1 MENEQGIA
9 EFIVTARKWRPQTF
23 KDVVGQEHI
32 TQTLLNAI
40 RNNRIHHAYLFS
52 GPRGVGKTTTA
63 RILARALNCLDPQG
77 NEPCN
82 NCASCLPV
90 LEGRSLDV
98 IEIDGASNNSVDDI
112 RKLRENAKYPP
123 ASGKYKMYI
132 IDEVHMLSTSAFN
145 ALLKTLEEP
154 PPHLMF
160 VFATTESHKLPA
172 TILSRCQRFEFH
184 RMEIGKIVNQL
195 KMIAEKEGIGID
207 DESLV
212 TIAKKADGSMRDS
225 QSIFDQVVAFCG
237 KNIVYGEMADA
248 LHLIDIDFYF
258 RISTAAL
265 EKDTK
270 EMFAIAH
277 DVIVKGYDYQE
288 CLGGLLDHLRNLL
301 TVKVT
306 GKTDLIESSASFLNK
321 YKQDAE
327 KMSKANLLRMIN
339 LISSTEQNLKY
350 APQPRIR
357 FEIAL
362 VQLASMDNSVEI
374 STLLNEIRELKKKPL
389 ADNSS
394 PKESVTN
401 IQNSNKPGI
410 TPSSKADDAGS
421 FILDASLMMDSRKK
435 EEPQAPAP
443 EPIRE
448 KASVTVSGGM
458 LHSKW
463 KPFLEKF
470 AKAENDLFL
479 LKQESNV
486 KADFFNNE
494 VVLKA
499 SSDFFKSSLEQK
511 KVKISQYLNEFYGAV
526 IKLKIISEP
535 FAFTYE
541 PEIENVANDN
551 DNNSNNSF
559 GTENDSNSS
568 NQILELSDE
577 KMHPVEKALIDAFNP
592 KEINYK

>member
-1 MENEQGIA
+1 MILMEKEQEIS

-40 RNNRIHHAYLFS
+40 KNNRIHHAYLFS

-63 RILARALNCLDPQG
+63 RILARALNCLEPQG

-82 NCASCLPV
+82 NCASCIPV

-123 ASGKYKMYI
+123 AAGKYKMYI

-184 RMEIGKIVNQL
+184 RMEIGKIVSQL

-207 DESLV
+207 EESLV

-237 KNIVYGEMADA
+237 KKIVYGEMADA

-258 RISTAAL
+258 RISTAAMA
-265 EKDTK
+265 KDTK
-270 EMFAIAH
+270 DMFAIAH

-306 GKTDLIESSASFLNK
+306 GKTDLIESSAAFLNK

-327 KMSKANLLRMIN
+327 KISKADLLRMIN
-339 LISSTEQNLKY
+339 LISVTEQNLKY

-389 ADNSS
+389 TYSS
-394 PKESVTN
+394 NPKEATAD
-401 IQNSNKPGI
+401 IRPGTKPEI
-410 TPSSKADDAGS
+410 KSIAKSDDEES
-421 FILDASLMMDSRKK
+421 LILDSSLLMDSPKK
-435 EEPQAPAP
+435 EESKTPPM
-443 EPIRE
+443 EPSRE
-448 KASVTVSGGM
+448 KAPVSVPGGM

-463 KPFLEKF
+463 KAFLEKF

-494 VVLKA
+494 VVLKT

-511 KVKISQYLNEFYGAV
+511 KVRISQYLNEFYGAV
-526 IKLKIISEP
+526 IKLKIITEP
-535 FAFTYE
+535 FAFSYE
-541 PEIENVANDN
+541 HGKDSDN
-551 DNNSNNSF
+551 KEAENNSNNSYS
-559 GTENDSNSS
+559 TENGT
-568 NQILELSDE
+568 
-577 KMHPVEKALIDAFNP
+577 NP
-592 KEINYK
+592 SKQ